1 MSGKKFLLVFIVTSL
16 FITAYGAENNMFST
30 IQSDFETKVK
40 TFYQPIKDVAF
51 SLFWILAT
59 IEMVIIF
66 SMMILRQE
74 LEIGAIFAQ
83 LVKLILIFGLFQA
96 FFMHPEWM
104 FSIFNG
110 FNELAFR
117 AGGSS
122 ASVDTLIDNLFA
134 MWEKIGNQSSIFS
147 PADAILFGLIG
158 LVATI
163 ALTVLAAQALM
174 IYAFLIFS
182 IYIGVFFLAFGSFS
196 HTRAWA
202 INAITT
208 IIRWGAKWFMILLL
222 ISISFSLVNDAL
234 MAGFED
240 LTSLIKLLIISFMM
254 VTISTGIS
262 SFVDSYF
269 NGMGSG
275 ENNAGYNMARNLTMT
290 TVGVTMGAVTGGV
303 GGAVNARNSIALT
316 KASGAEAGSE
326 FSQVAQVGKGFIS
339 GASKGALDAFSRQK
353 YNQFNQKSYENI
365 SDNVN
370 NWIDKRESKNGE
382 DGVSGTIS

>member
-1 MSGKKFLLVFIVTSL
+1 
-16 FITAYGAENNMFST
+16 
-30 IQSDFETKVK
+30 
-40 TFYQPIKDVAF
+40 
-51 SLFWILAT
+51 
-59 IEMVIIF
+59 
-66 SMMILRQE
+66 
-74 LEIGAIFAQ
+74 
-83 LVKLILIFGLFQA
+83 
-96 FFMHPEWM
+96 MHPEWM

-163 ALTVLAAQALM
+163 ALTILAAQALM

-222 ISISFSLVNDAL
+222 ISISFSLVNEAL

-262 SFVDSYF
+262 SFIDSYF

-275 ENNAGYNMARNLTMT
+275 ENNAGYNMAKNLTMT

-303 GGAVNARNSIALT
+303 GGAINARNSIALT

-339 GASKGALDAFSRQK
+339 GASKGALDAFSLQK

-382 DGVSGTIS
+382 DGASGTIS